1 MKRKI
6 KLIVIICLA
15 IMFIGKINPLIGLSN
30 NKDTYLTTQ
39 NIEASTYL
47 MLVNKENTLS
57 LKYKPKNLIKVNID
71 FLSNSTDEER
81 YMDKEAAMSIEE
93 LFKTAK
99 SDGINLIGTSA
110 YRSYKTQVKIM
121 NKNIKEKGL
130 DYANN
135 YVALPGKSE
144 HQTGLAIDVTN
155 EARCFDKTSLEA
167 QWLANNAYR
176 FGFILRYPE
185 KKENI
190 TGYNYEP
197 WHVRYV
203 GKEAAKEIYNR
214 DLTLEEYLGSVLQ

>member
-15 IMFIGKINPLIGLSN
+15 VMFIGKINPLIGLSS
-30 NKDTYLTTQ
+30 NKNTYSTTQ
-39 NIEASTYL
+39 NIETSTYL
-47 MLVNKENTLS
+47 MLVNKENPLG
-57 LKYKPKNLIKVNID
+57 LKYEPKNLTKVNID
-71 FLSNSTDEER
+71 FLSDSADEEK

-99 SDGINLIGTSA
+99 SEGINLIGTSA

-185 KKENI
+185 GKENI

-203 GKEAAKEIYNR
+203 GKEAAKEIYDKNI
-214 DLTLEEYLGSVLQ
+214 TLEEYLNKIG

>member
-99 SDGINLIGTSA
+99 SEGINLIGTSA

>member
-155 EARCFDKTSLEA
+155 ETRCFDKTSLEA

>member
-15 IMFIGKINPLIGLSN
+15 VMFIGKINPLIGLSS
-30 NKDTYLTTQ
+30 NKNTYSTTQ
-39 NIEASTYL
+39 NIETSTYL
-47 MLVNKENTLS
+47 MLVNKENPLG
-57 LKYKPKNLIKVNID
+57 LKYEPKNLTKVNID
-71 FLSNSTDEER
+71 FLSNSTDEEQ

-99 SDGINLIGTSA
+99 SEGINLIGTSA

-185 KKENI
+185 GKENI

-203 GKEAAKEIYNR
+203 GKEAAKEIYDKNI
-214 DLTLEEYLGSVLQ
+214 TLEEYLNKIG

>member
-15 IMFIGKINPLIGLSN
+15 IMFIGKINLLIGLSS
-30 NKDTYLTTQ
+30 NKNTYSTTQ
-39 NIEASTYL
+39 NTYL

-57 LKYKPKNLIKVNID
+57 LKYEPKNLTKVNID
-71 FLSNSTDEER
+71 FLSDSADEEK

-99 SDGINLIGTSA
+99 SEGINLIGTSA

-185 KKENI
+185 GKENI

-203 GKEAAKEIYNR
+203 GKEAAKEIYDKNI
-214 DLTLEEYLGSVLQ
+214 TLEEYLNKIG